1 MRRREVIA
9 ALLLTA
15 TVPRAQAQQRAKFY
29 RIALVHPSDP
39 VSEISATGTGAY
51 WHAFFRWLREVG
63 YVEGENCALE
73 RYSAG
78 GQTEHYA
85 ELAAKVVRS
94 KPDLIHVVGD
104 RVLLEVKAA
113 TDEIP
118 VVTTVGDP
126 VAQGIV
132 TSLARPGGN
141 ITGVTVVASVA
152 INGKS
157 LELLREMVPTAS
169 RVGWLASRRVWEGP
183 YGAAVQEAA
192 KSIKISIIGPP
203 LEPPFHEPEYR
214 RVIAAMSQA
223 GADALFVFGQP
234 ENLTNAPL
242 IVELAEK
249 ARLPAI
255 YVYAETAKIGGLMTY
270 GTDRSEIARHVV
282 LQIDQIL
289 KGAKPGEIPFYQPT
303 KFTLT
308 INLKTA
314 KALGITVPP
323 TLLIAAD
330 EVIE

>member
-1 MRRREVIA
+1 
-9 ALLLTA
+9 
-15 TVPRAQAQQRAKFY
+15 QAQQKAKVH

-39 VSEISATGTGAY
+39 VSEISATGTSAY
-51 WHAFFRWLREVG
+51 WHAFFQWLREVG

-73 RYSAG
+73 RYSAV

-118 VVTTVGDP
+118 VVTTVGDA

-169 RVGWLASRRVWEGP
+169 QVGWLASRRVWEGP

-192 KSIKISIIGPP
+192 KSIKISIIGP
-203 LEPPFHEPEYR
+203 
-214 RVIAAMSQA
+214 
-223 GADALFVFGQP
+223 
-234 ENLTNAPL
+234 
-242 IVELAEK
+242 
-249 ARLPAI
+249 
-255 YVYAETAKIGGLMTY
+255 
-270 GTDRSEIARHVV
+270 
-282 LQIDQIL
+282 
-289 KGAKPGEIPFYQPT
+289 
-303 KFTLT
+303 
-308 INLKTA
+308 
-314 KALGITVPP
+314 
-323 TLLIAAD
+323 
-330 EVIE
+330 